1 MAHGEAPDRL
11 DTAATSAGHP
21 APARGNVALWML
33 WFGFLGAPL
42 AWTLQTLANTAVA
55 SHGCYPQLF
64 PLSTPVTGGM
74 RGILFA
80 ISVVAIIAGVAALA
94 VSFSAWRR
102 TRSEHQEK
110 SGEDARRHN
119 RSTAALETGEGRTR
133 FMALSGMLTS
143 IVFLV
148 VILAHTAAVFVVIPC
163 AG

>member
-1 MAHGEAPDRL
+1 MTHAEAPDRI
-11 DTAATSAGHP
+11 DTASTASGHP
-21 APARGNVALWML
+21 APARGSVALWTL

-55 SHGCYPQLF
+55 SHGCFPQLF
-64 PLSTPVTGGM
+64 PLSSPVTGGM

-80 ISVVAIIAGVAALA
+80 ISGVALIGGVAALA
-94 VSFSAWRR
+94 VSFSTWRR

-110 SGEDARRHN
+110 SGGDARRHGHG
-119 RSTAALETGEGRTR
+119 TAALETGEGRTR
-133 FMALSGMLTS
+133 FMALSGVLTS